1 MSTETETELEKSTA
15 PAAAETPIWKVEPS
29 RFATAL
35 FHVLGIRRRIV
46 MANMRVVFGDQLS
59 ASELERL
66 AKAFYLHFF
75 RVIRENLAM
84 FWRTDRRLADMVDVV
99 GVEHLFEAG
108 EKGQGILILT
118 GHFGNWELTSIAAM
132 LQYKEYR
139 DRFFV
144 IRKSLSAGLE
154 HVLFRRF
161 HQAGLQVIPPFNTLS
176 QVLQALASNDV
187 VIFILDQHTMVDMPK
202 GIAVDFFGRTAGT
215 NRSLALLTAH
225 SGAPV
230 IPAIAYRKNDGRHVV
245 RFEKPLEWIYADDP
259 EEEIRLNTQHYND
272 VLERFVLEHPEQWF
286 WAHRRWKYSE
296 EAETKKLIL
305 LGRRRASRLPYEAHQ
320 HADPDGN
327 RHQGPPTEQGS

>member
-1 MSTETETELEKSTA
+1 MSTETQTESGGTPSVAE
-15 PAAAETPIWKVEPS
+15 AATRISKLEPS
-29 RFATAL
+29 LIGSA
-35 FHVLGIRRRIV
+35 VYYWIPIRRRIV
-46 MANMRVVFGDQLS
+46 MANIRQVFGDQL
-59 ASELERL
+59 AEGDLQRL
-66 AKAFYLHFF
+66 AKGFYDHFF
-75 RVIRENLAM
+75 KVITENLAM
-84 FWRTDRRLADMVDVV
+84 FWRSDRRLAAMVDVV

-108 EKGQGILILT
+108 EKGNGILVLT

-161 HQAGLQVIPPFNTLS
+161 HQAGLKVIPPFNTLS
-176 QVLQALASNDV
+176 QVLRALENNDV
-187 VIFILDQHTMVDMPK
+187 LIFILDQHTMVDKPK

-230 IPAIAYRKNDGRHVV
+230 IPAMAYRKKDGRHVV
-245 RFEKPLEWIYADDP
+245 RFEEPLEWIYADDP
-259 EEEIRLNTQHYND
+259 EEEIRLNTQGYNE

-286 WAHRRWKYSE
+286 WAHRRWKYSRDKR
-296 EAETKKLIL
+296 TKTPIL
-305 LGRRRASRLPYEAHQ
+305 LGKRRASGLRYGTDQ
-320 HADPDGN
+320 NYDADGDGAQESPSDQ
-327 RHQGPPTEQGS
+327 RS

>member
-1 MSTETETELEKSTA
+1 MSTETRAEPESTPSVA
-15 PAAAETPIWKVEPS
+15 EAATRVSKLEPS
-29 RFATAL
+29 LIGSAVYNWFP
-35 FHVLGIRRRIV
+35 IRRRIV
-46 MANMRVVFGDQLS
+46 MANIRQVFGDQLGKDDQR
-59 ASELERL
+59 RL
-66 AKAFYLHFF
+66 AKAFYGHF
-75 RVIRENLAM
+75 VKVVCENLAM
-84 FWRTDRRLADMVDVV
+84 FWRSDRRLAGLVDVV

-108 EKGQGILILT
+108 EKGNGILILT

-176 QVLQALASNDV
+176 QVLRALENNDV
-187 VIFILDQHTMVDMPK
+187 LIFILDQHTMVDMPK
-202 GIAVDFFGRTAGT
+202 GIAVEFFGRTAGT

-230 IPAIAYRKNDGRHVV
+230 IPAVAYRKPDGRHVV
-245 RFEKPLEWIYADDP
+245 RFEEPLEWIYADDP
-259 EEEIRLNTQHYND
+259 QEEIRLNTQHYND

-286 WAHRRWKYSE
+286 WAHRRWKYSRDKR
-296 EAETKKLIL
+296 TKTPILI
-305 LGRRRASRLPYEAHQ
+305 GKRRSSGLRYG
-320 HADPDGN
+320 ADEVYDAAGDDE
-327 RHQGPPTEQGS
+327 QEPPLDQRS

>member
-1 MSTETETELEKSTA
+1 
-15 PAAAETPIWKVEPS
+15 
-29 RFATAL
+29 
-35 FHVLGIRRRIV
+35 
-46 MANMRVVFGDQLS
+46 MANIRQVFGDQL
-59 ASELERL
+59 AEGDLKRL
-66 AKAFYLHFF
+66 AKGFYDHFF
-75 RVIRENLAM
+75 KVIAENLAM
-84 FWRTDRRLADMVDVV
+84 FWRSDRRLAAMVDVV

-108 EKGQGILILT
+108 EKGNGILVLT

-161 HQAGLQVIPPFNTLS
+161 HQAGLKVILPFNTLS
-176 QVLQALASNDV
+176 QVLRALENNDV
-187 VIFILDQHTMVDMPK
+187 LIFILDQNTMVDVPK
-202 GIAVDFFGRTAGT
+202 GIAVDFFGRRAGT

-230 IPAIAYRKNDGRHVV
+230 IPAIAYRKKDGRHVV

-259 EEEIRLNTQHYND
+259 EEEIRLNTQGYND

-286 WAHRRWKYSE
+286 WAHRRWKYSPDKR
-296 EAETKKLIL
+296 TKTPIL
-305 LGRRRASRLPYEAHQ
+305 PGEGRSSGLHYGTDQ
-320 HADPDGN
+320 DYDADGDGE
-327 RHQGPPTEQGS
+327 QGPPKG

>member
-1 MSTETETELEKSTA
+1 MSTEKKTGTA
-15 PAAAETPIWKVEPS
+15 SSPLLAAAATRVSQLEPS
-29 RFATAL
+29 LIGSVVYHAL
-35 FHVLGIRRRIV
+35 PIRRRVV
-46 MANMRVVFGDQLS
+46 MANIRQVFGGYLGEGDLQ
-59 ASELERL
+59 RL
-66 AKAFYLHFF
+66 AKAFYEHFSK
-75 RVIRENLAM
+75 VIRENLAM
-84 FWRTDRRLADMVDVV
+84 FWRSDRRLAGMVDVE
-99 GVEHLFEAG
+99 GVEHLFAAG
-108 EKGQGILILT
+108 KKGYGILILT

-154 HVLFRRF
+154 HILFRRF

-176 QVLQALASNDV
+176 QVLGALAANDV

-202 GIAVDFFGRTAGT
+202 GIAVEFFGRTAGT

-230 IPAIAYRKNDGRHVV
+230 IPAIAYRKADGRHVV
-245 RFEKPLEWIYADDP
+245 RFEEPLEWIYADDP

-286 WAHRRWKYSE
+286 WAHRRWKYSRDKR
-296 EAETKKLIL
+296 TKDVIL
-305 LGRRRASRLPYEAHQ
+305 LGKRRASGLRYGAEHEY
-320 HADPDGN
+320 DRD
-327 RHQGPPTEQGS
+327 

>member
-1 MSTETETELEKSTA
+1 MSTEKEIELEKSTA
-15 PAAAETPIWKVEPS
+15 PAAAEAPIWEVEPS

-35 FHVLGIRRRIV
+35 YHVLGIRRRIV

-59 ASELERL
+59 ASDIKRL
-66 AKAFYLHFF
+66 AKAFYRHFWD
-75 RVIRENLAM
+75 VICENLAM
-84 FWRTDRRLADMVDVV
+84 FWRTDRRLANMVDVV
-99 GVEHLFEAG
+99 GVEHLFAAG
-108 EKGQGILILT
+108 EKGQGLLILT

-176 QVLQALASNDV
+176 QVLRALANNDV
-187 VIFILDQHTMVDMPK
+187 VIFILDQHTMVDVPK

-230 IPAIAYRKNDGRHVV
+230 IPAIAYRKKDGRHVL
-245 RFEKPLEWIYADDP
+245 RFEEPLKWIYDDDP
-259 EEEIRLNTQHYND
+259 EEEIRLNTQHYNQ

-286 WAHRRWKYSE
+286 WAHRRWKYSRDKQT
-296 EAETKKLIL
+296 EATIL
-305 LGRRRASRLPYEAHQ
+305 LGKNRASGIRYGIDKDY
-320 HADPDGN
+320 DPDADGDQDSPGEA
-327 RHQGPPTEQGS
+327 RS

>member
-1 MSTETETELEKSTA
+1 MSTETQTESGGTLSVAE
-15 PAAAETPIWKVEPS
+15 AATRISKLEPS
-29 RFATAL
+29 LIGSA
-35 FHVLGIRRRIV
+35 VYYWIPIRRRIV
-46 MANMRVVFGDQLS
+46 MANIRQVFGDQL
-59 ASELERL
+59 AKGDLQRL
-66 AKAFYLHFF
+66 AKAFYDHFF
-75 RVIRENLAM
+75 KVITENLTM
-84 FWRTDRRLADMVDVV
+84 FWRSDRRLAAMVDVV

-108 EKGQGILILT
+108 EKGNGILVLT

-161 HQAGLQVIPPFNTLS
+161 HQAGLKVIPPFNTLS
-176 QVLQALASNDV
+176 QVLRALENNDV
-187 VIFILDQHTMVDMPK
+187 LIFILDQHTMVDVPK

-230 IPAIAYRKNDGRHVV
+230 IPAIAYRKKDGRHVV

-259 EEEIRLNTQHYND
+259 EEEIRLNTQGYND

-286 WAHRRWKYSE
+286 WPHRRWKYSRDKR
-296 EAETKKLIL
+296 TKTPIL
-305 LGRRRASRLPYEAHQ
+305 LGKRRSSGLRYGTDQ
-320 HADPDGN
+320 GYDADN
-327 RHQGPPTEQGS
+327 NEKQGPPPAEGS